1 MMLTPNPNPS
11 HDVNPNPSHG
21 VKSDPALTQT
31 RIFPDYNQV
40 VSVSKPNKSISTA
53 LRR

>member
-11 HDVNPNPSHG
+11 HDVNANPNKTNKTFKPNHDVNPNLGHG

-31 RIFPDYNQV
+31 WTFAD
-40 VSVSKPNKSISTA
+40 
-53 LRR
+53 L